1 LERSRALLDQ
11 IIEDFERF
19 NRENR
24 PGNAFAPGSA
34 LAGNWAGL
42 RRIVE
47 EEMSNINLTL
57 FDTPRERLPL
67 VQERSAPG
75 DETPVLWPEM
85 PYALNQEVDPRET
98 VEVCRR
104 RLDEGTRVRDSN
116 GIIRVYDSP
125 PVSPRPVSTQYF
137 ERNVV
142 DRLIMPV
149 GGQILSPLPL
159 RRSDRRRPPSPS
171 LPSSADEDESV
182 VHDMDHNT
190 SGEDDDEEES
200 MLILHRILAGAPQ
213 VGRGAS
219 PPIEVNQRARRRTM

>member
-1 LERSRALLDQ
+1 M
-11 IIEDFERF
+11 
-19 NRENR
+19 
-24 PGNAFAPGSA
+24 
-34 LAGNWAGL
+34 
-42 RRIVE
+42 VE
-47 EEMSNINLTL
+47 EEISNMNLTL

-67 VQERSAPG
+67 VQESSAPG
-75 DETPVLWPEM
+75 DETPVRWPGM
-85 PYALNQEVDPRET
+85 PYVLNQEVNQSET
-98 VEVCRR
+98 VEVCQR
-104 RLDEGTRVRDSN
+104 RLDGGTRVRDSN

-159 RRSDRRRPPSPS
+159 RRSDGRRPPSPS
-171 LPSSADEDESV
+171 LPSSVEDEDESAT
-182 VHDMDHNT
+182 HNMDHNT

-200 MLILHRILAGAPQ
+200 MMILHRILAGAPE

-219 PPIEVNQRARRRTM
+219 PLIELNQRARRRTM